1 MKRFFLF
8 VSVIAFAF
16 CSISCEKKTK
26 VIVHN
31 PVTAE
36 NGSVSKADPN
46 GPKIQFDE
54 TTFDFG
60 TVMQGERLSHTFTFT
75 NTGKSDLLISSA
87 TASCGCTTSQP
98 PRTPIRPGEKG
109 ELKVQFDSKS
119 KKGHVENTIKVA
131 ANTYPTRTILTI
143 IADVKVTE

>member
-1 MKRFFLF
+1 MKKLYIILSLVVLCFLTTD
-8 VSVIAFAF
+8 
-16 CSISCEKKTK
+16 CTKKTK
-26 VIVHN
+26 IIVHN

-36 NGSVSKADPN
+36 GGRVSKADPN

-54 TTFDFG
+54 TTYDFG

-109 ELKVQFDSKS
+109 ELKVQFDSKT
-119 KKGHVENTIKVA
+119 KQGPVENTIRVA
-131 ANTYPTRTILTI
+131 ANTYPTRTVLTI
-143 IADVKVTE
+143 KADVKVVE